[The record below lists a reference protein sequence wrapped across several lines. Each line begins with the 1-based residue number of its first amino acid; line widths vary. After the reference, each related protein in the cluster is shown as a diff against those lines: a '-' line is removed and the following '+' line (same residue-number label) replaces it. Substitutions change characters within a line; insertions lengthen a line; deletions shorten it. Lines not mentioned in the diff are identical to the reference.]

1 MNNKKWIGTTLFWIT
16 TGALMIYAASR
27 SVHFINSTLSAD
39 NQAVGW
45 LALFASSFGALA
57 WLAVYL
63 YSSKGATQKTICQVL
78 IVADV
83 AAEILL
89 FSVDTITGAS
99 SNGLV
104 IGLTPDDIQTILYCM
119 SALIGL
125 NIAGAFYFK
134 INDQDNLAQVEI
146 DQAEASIAK
155 AIRKAKVAKAQEL
168 SAGIAERAAE
178 QYGQE
183 LTPDAPVPV
192 FSSLFGDKQSPKAK
206 GGTK

>member
-146 DQAEASIAK
+146 DQAEASISK
-155 AIRKAKVAKAQEL
+155 AIREAKVAKAHQL

-178 QYGQE
+178 QYGLE

-192 FSSLFGDKQSPKAK
+192 LSSLFGGKSDPK
-206 GGTK
+206 GGSR